1 MINPKEINLIIFDL
15 HGTLS
20 DSVKPMYEAIKKVYT
35 RLGWEVFFSEK
46 ELESYLGAPSDEYYR
61 LITPKEKQA
70 SWQETRK
77 AIREESERTFKTS
90 ARPYPGVKETLET
103 LKRRGYRLALYSGSS
118 GRRMDNVI
126 SPMGVKHVFD
136 YIKNPEDNS
145 LNKTELAKKLID
157 RFKAKAAIVGDS
169 RQDIEAA
176 RATGSLSI
184 GALYGYGGEEPGQAD
199 ITINEFGEL
208 LTIFNKENS

>member
-1 MINPKEINLIIFDL
+1 MINPNEINLIIFDL
-15 HGTLS
+15 HGTVS
-20 DSVKPMYEAIKKVYT
+20 DSVKPMYEAIKRAYT

-46 ELESYLGAPSDEYYR
+46 ELERYLGAPSDEYYR
-61 LITPKEKQA
+61 LITPKEKIA

-77 AIREESERTFKTS
+77 AIREESERTFKTL
-90 ARPYPGVKETLET
+90 ARPYPGAKETLET

-118 GRRMDNVI
+118 GRRMDSVI
-126 SPMGVKHVFD
+126 GPMGIKHLFD

-145 LNKTELAKKLID
+145 LNKTELAKKLIE

-169 RQDIEAA
+169 IQDIEAA

-184 GALYGYGGEEPGQAD
+184 GALYGYGGEEPEQAD

-208 LTIFNKENS
+208 LTIFNTTKL

>member
-1 MINPKEINLIIFDL
+1 MINPKDINLIIFDL
-15 HGTLS
+15 HGTIS
-20 DSVKPMYEAIKKVYT
+20 DSVKPMYEAIKRAYA

-61 LITPKEKQA
+61 LITPKDKLA

-77 AIREESERTFKTS
+77 AIRDESERIFKTT
-90 ARPYPGVKETLET
+90 ARSYSGVKETLET

-118 GRRMDNVI
+118 GRRMDSVI
-126 SPMGVKHVFD
+126 GPMGIKHLFD

-157 RFKAKAAIVGDS
+157 RFKARAAIVGDS

-176 RATGSLSI
+176 RATGSLAI
-184 GALYGYGGEEPGQAD
+184 GALYGYGGEEPEQAD
-199 ITINEFGEL
+199 ITISQFEEL
-208 LTIFNKENS
+208 LSIFDKGNS